1 MLPGQTDQCLY
12 LAIKQGRADSFYFH
26 TGRGRVDTW
35 RPLHVFLGENDF
47 AWIYGDQNH
56 NGASL
61 SLEKME
67 RQRNIDAM
75 SSSQPENQ
83 LDSISR
89 ATSAPFTSCATYKHK
104 KQAQHTSLLLLR
116 GIIRLCLLF
125 KRLQVNNNSIN
136 PHKSPPAL
144 KLNQRGL
151 SNNSIGRFQ
160 SCVALAKKRTNVWT
174 EAAGGVGGC
183 EGGESKN
190 NKKQNN
196 SKRLN

>member
-35 RPLHVFLGENDF
+35 RPVHVLLGENDL

-61 SLEKME
+61 SRAHSLEKME
-67 RQRNIDAM
+67 RQRNIDAAP
-75 SSSQPENQ
+75 SSQPENQ

-136 PHKSPPAL
+136 PHKSPPPAL

-160 SCVALAKKRTNVWT
+160 SCVALGKKNAWT
-174 EAAGGVGGC
+174 EAVRGG
-183 EGGESKN
+183 
-190 NKKQNN
+190 
-196 SKRLN
+196 

>member
-1 MLPGQTDQCLY
+1 MISHGFT
-12 LAIKQGRADSFYFH
+12 AIKTT
-26 TGRGRVDTW
+26 TG
-35 RPLHVFLGENDF
+35 LLSLSL
-47 AWIYGDQNH
+47 A
-56 NGASL
+56 L

-67 RQRNIDAM
+67 RQRNIDAT

-160 SCVALAKKRTNVWT
+160 SCVALGKKKTLGPRR
-174 EAAGGVGGC
+174 GGD
-183 EGGESKN
+183 
-190 NKKQNN
+190 QNA